1 MEEYRRRSKEAAK
14 AIRALLEPS
23 AGEADQSGA
32 YAILKRWYQNVSTR
46 VTNAYQTDME
56 KVRGYFQNLHQR
68 ENPHT
73 LGLSLA
79 THVDPAQVNSTNPSE
94 SEVEAEVRRLLL
106 LKEVEH
112 THLRTDHFKQW
123 LREV

>member
-1 MEEYRRRSKEAAK
+1 MEPYTGGTDPR
-14 AIRALLEPS
+14 
-23 AGEADQSGA
+23 GA

-56 KVRGYFQNLHQR
+56 KGRGYLQNLHQR

-106 LKEVEH
+106 LKEVGH
-112 THLRTDHFKQW
+112 TYLRTDRFKQW